1 MNSALPSWVSAAWR
15 TLARRAECDSL
26 PHALL
31 LAGAQ
36 GLGKRA
42 FAEAFVR
49 ARLCKQP
56 QSGMACGHCKAC
68 ALLQA
73 GTHPD
78 RILVTFEVN
87 EKTGKLRTEIIV
99 EQIRVLSARLALSAQ
114 LGGWQIAV
122 IDPADAMNLNAYNA
136 LLKTLEEPTASS
148 LIVLIADQPSRLPA
162 TVRSRCQRVDF
173 VLPPRNESLAW
184 LRAQAI
190 GDAEAALQAV
200 GGNPGRA
207 LELARGEGLQR
218 CESVR
223 GDLSSLFA
231 GRVSVQA
238 LAHAW
243 ASDEPA
249 ERLEYAARWF
259 ADATRSGIAAQG
271 EYARARAD
279 MPALQDGFERANRL
293 REQLRGPLRAEIALV
308 DFFAGLKAQFP
319 CKPQPA

>member
-1 MNSALPSWVSAAWR
+1 MNPALAPWVSAAWR
-15 TLARRAECDSL
+15 TLAQRAESGSL

-36 GLGKRA
+36 GLGKRI

-49 ARLCKQP
+49 ARLCQHP
-56 QSGMACGHCKAC
+56 RSGFACGECRAC
-68 ALLQA
+68 AFLEA

-78 RILVTFEVN
+78 RILISFELN
-87 EKTGKLRTEIIV
+87 SEGKPRRDIIV
-99 EQIRVLSARLALSAQ
+99 EQIRGLSARLAMASQ

-122 IDPADAMNLNAYNA
+122 IDPADAMNAAAANA
-136 LLKTLEEPTASS
+136 LLKTLEEPTAASM
-148 LIVLIADQPSRLPA
+148 IVLIADQPWRLPA

-173 VLPPRNESLAW
+173 ALPPHDESLAW
-184 LRAQAI
+184 LLEQSI
-190 GDAEAALQAV
+190 AEPETALLAA

-223 GDLSSLFA
+223 KDLSALLA
-231 GRVSVQA
+231 GRASAQA

-249 ERLEYAARWF
+249 ERLEHAARWF
-259 ADATRSGIAAQG
+259 VDATKSGVASQGGSVRTGAA
-271 EYARARAD
+271 
-279 MPALQDGFERANRL
+279 MPTLQDGFERANRL

-308 DFFAGLKAQFP
+308 EFFAGLKAGIP
-319 CKPQPA
+319 GKSQPA

>member
-1 MNSALPSWVSAAWR
+1 MNPVLPPWTVPAWR
-15 TLARRAECDSL
+15 TLAQRAESGSL

-49 ARLCKQP
+49 ARLCQHP
-56 QSGMACGHCKAC
+56 RSGFACGECRAC
-68 ALLQA
+68 AFLEA

-78 RILVTFEVN
+78 RILISFELN
-87 EKTGKLRTEIIV
+87 SEGKPRKEIVV
-99 EQIRVLSARLALSAQ
+99 EQIRGLSARLAMASQ
-114 LGGWQIAV
+114 LGGWQVAV
-122 IDPADAMNLNAYNA
+122 IDPADAMNPAAANA
-136 LLKTLEEPTASS
+136 LLKTLEEPTAAS
-148 LIVLIADQPSRLPA
+148 LIVLVADQPSRLPA
-162 TVRSRCQRVDF
+162 TVRSRCQCVDF
-173 VLPPRNESLAW
+173 ALPPRDESLAW
-184 LRAQAI
+184 LRAQSI
-190 GDAEAALQAV
+190 AEPETALLAA

-223 GDLSSLFA
+223 KDLSAVFA
-231 GRVSVQA
+231 GRASVQA

-249 ERLEYAARWF
+249 ERLEHAARWF
-259 ADATRSGIAAQG
+259 VDA
-271 EYARARAD
+271 ARAGIGAQTGENRAPAN

-293 REQLRGPLRAEIALV
+293 REQLRGPLRVEIALV
-308 DFFAGLKAQFP
+308 EFFAGLKA
-319 CKPQPA
+319 